1 MLRADP
7 NCMHTHAEPVSHNTY
22 NSCTIKEVVWCYE
35 ASITCFYGNI
45 SLILIIVL
53 QVLLNDNLQWGN
65 VKLML
70 LLMQPQTVLHVYCLV
85 LSRTRVTII

>member
-22 NSCTIKEVVWCYE
+22 NSYTIKEVVWCYE

-45 SLILIIVL
+45 SLNLIIVL
-53 QVLLNDNLQWGN
+53 QVLLNDLQWG
-65 VKLML
+65 LTL
-70 LLMQPQTVLHVYCLV
+70 LLMQPQTYYTCIALY
-85 LSRTRVTII
+85 